1 MHLKI
6 DFRNKANS
14 ENQSAGGK
22 KTRSNS
28 AGASIRV
35 IHVQAFYLSLSV
47 DLRDNYCGHYLL
59 SKAWIFSSLISM
71 LFLRASSIM
80 LSRAL

>member
-22 KTRSNS
+22 KTGSNS

-47 DLRDNYCGHYLL
+47 DLSREITTADITCSLKHVFFLL
-59 SKAWIFSSLISM
+59 
-71 LFLRASSIM
+71 
-80 LSRAL
+80 

>member
-22 KTRSNS
+22 KTGSYS
-28 AGASIRV
+28 AGASISYSYMYRLF
-35 IHVQAFYLSLSV
+35 IFHSV
-47 DLRDNYCGHYLL
+47 LTFQGR
-59 SKAWIFSSLISM
+59 
-71 LFLRASSIM
+71 
-80 LSRAL
+80 

>member
-14 ENQSAGGK
+14 EKQSAGGK
-22 KTRSNS
+22 KTGSNS

-35 IHVQAFYLSLSV
+35 IVQAFYLSLTV
-47 DLRDNYCGHYLL
+47 DLSREITTADITCSLKHVFFLL
-59 SKAWIFSSLISM
+59 
-71 LFLRASSIM
+71 
-80 LSRAL
+80 

>member
-1 MHLKI
+1 MHLRI

-14 ENQSAGGK
+14 ESQSAGGK

-35 IHVQAFYLSLSV
+35 KHVQAFYLSLTV
-47 DLRDNYCGHYLL
+47 DLSREITTADITCSLKHVFFLL
-59 SKAWIFSSLISM
+59 
-71 LFLRASSIM
+71 
-80 LSRAL
+80 